1 MAGKRLSSKKRRK
14 EILDVALKII
24 YEEGFYNL
32 TIRNIAERTDIS
44 EAALYRHFK
53 NKKEIINNLVD
64 LIFESDYFQYREI
77 DKSNPIELLQKI
89 IFIQMKEFEES
100 PYITAITFQDE
111 IFREYPDIGEKF
123 NRHREEREAFFSKI
137 ITINQSKGLISEELD
152 PETFALL
159 LMGAIRMLVLKWKGA
174 NFSFSLKDK
183 ARMVIQELFKLL
195 RKE

>member
-32 TIRNIAERTDIS
+32 TIRNIAERTGIS
-44 EAALYRHFK
+44 EAALYRHFN

-64 LIFESDYFQYREI
+64 LIFKSDYFQYSEI
-77 DKSNPIELLQKI
+77 DKSDPIALLQKI
-89 IFIQMKEFEES
+89 IFTQMKEFEES

-183 ARMVIQELFKLL
+183 ARRVIQELFELL